1 MYGQAEEEREKR
13 GRGKGMF
20 SPAQEAANRRA
31 VLAGDRHKHELL
43 LLVTE
48 I

>member
-1 MYGQAEEEREKR
+1 MYGQAEGEQEKR
-13 GRGKGMF
+13 GRGKGMC
-20 SPAQEAANRRA
+20 SRAQEEANRRA
-31 VLAGDRHKHELL
+31 GLAGGRHKHELL